1 LKLIAL
7 IPAYRPDTQLIQIA
21 QSLLERDFSAVLVIN
36 DGSGTEYNSIFENL
50 SKISNVDVLTH
61 TINLGKGAALKNGIN
76 TICGKWGDEVG
87 IVTVDADGQHLTDD
101 VEKVGA
107 ELRNNTGDLIL
118 GARSFTHD
126 MPFRSRLGNTLTRF
140 LLKSIH
146 GLKLTDTQTGLR
158 GMSAN
163 RAKEYLTIR
172 ANRYDFE
179 LDMLLVAKKSGIPI
193 TEVPIKTI
201 YLDDNKSSHF
211 NPVFDS
217 AKIYFS
223 LFRFLGTSLVAALLD
238 NIIFII
244 LFSLGNTIL
253 TSQAGSRAIVM
264 VVNYVMVKKMV
275 FHSSEQNKIAIPKY
289 VLAVVL
295 LGAISYGL
303 IIAASDVFSIPVILA
318 KIAVETIVFVSSF
331 LVQRSFIF
339 KEDSI

>member
-1 LKLIAL
+1 LKLIAV
-7 IPAYRPDTQLIQIA
+7 IPAYKPDPKLIQIA
-21 QSLLERDFSAVLVIN
+21 QSLLERDFTAVIIIN
-36 DGSGTEYNSIFENL
+36 DGSGLEHSDIFETL
-50 SKISNVDVLTH
+50 SKMSNVVILNH
-61 TINLGKGAALKNGIN
+61 AINLGKGAALKNGFSY
-76 TICGKWGDEVG
+76 ICDKWGDEVG
-87 IVTVDADGQHLTDD
+87 IVTVDADGQHLVSD
-101 VEKVGA
+101 VEKIAA
-107 ELRNNTGDLIL
+107 ELRKNAGDLIL
-118 GARSFTHD
+118 GARSFSREV
-126 MPFRSRLGNTLTRF
+126 PFRSRLGNILTRF

-146 GLKLTDTQTGLR
+146 GLKLADTQTGLR
-158 GMSAN
+158 GMSAK
-163 RAKEYLTIR
+163 RAKDFFTIR

-179 LDMLLVAKKSGIPI
+179 LDMLLVSKKSGVTI
-193 TEVPIKTI
+193 TEVPIEAI

-303 IIAASDVFSIPVILA
+303 IIVASDVFSIPVILA

-339 KEDSI
+339 KEDSN